1 MSAIVDGAGRG
12 GASATEVAGATAE
25 ALLLERLRRR
35 DDEAFEQ
42 MVRLYGPRLLAVAR
56 RLLRNDDDAR
66 DALQQAFLSAF
77 KGLPHFNG
85 QSQLATWLHRIIVNV
100 SLMRLRTR
108 SRRPEDS
115 IDDLLPRFLEDGHQ
129 AAPAGP
135 WCAPADVLMARAEL
149 RAQVRAAV
157 DRLPENYRTVLLLR
171 DIEELD
177 TEDTARLLG
186 TTTTAVKTRLPRARQ
201 ARATLLDPAFA
212 TSRRP

>member
-12 GASATEVAGATAE
+12 GASASDAGRAPAE

-35 DDEAFEQ
+35 EEDAFEH

-56 RLLRNDDDAR
+56 RLLRNEEDAR
-66 DALQQAFLSAF
+66 DAMQQAFLSAF

-85 QSQLATWLHRIIVNV
+85 QSQLATWLHRITVNV

-135 WCAPADVLMARAEL
+135 WFAPADELMARAEL

-157 DRLPENYRTVLLLR
+157 DRLPDSYRTVLMLR

-177 TEDTARLLG
+177 TEETARLLG
-186 TTTTAVKTRLPRARQ
+186 TTPTAVKTRLHRARQ
-201 ARATLLDPAFA
+201 ALARLLDPAVA
-212 TSRRP
+212 SQRRS